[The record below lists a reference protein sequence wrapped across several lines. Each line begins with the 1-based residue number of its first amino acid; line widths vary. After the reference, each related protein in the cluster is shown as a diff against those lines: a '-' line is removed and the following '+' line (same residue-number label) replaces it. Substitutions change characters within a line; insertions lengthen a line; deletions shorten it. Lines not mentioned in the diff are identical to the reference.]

1 MKLRGDVMD
10 FPYTPDDRA
19 LERRTHNPLAVW
31 LLMALIGF
39 VLGGAALAASCVS
52 DTRDFAT
59 RHGSVLA
66 TRAL

>member
-1 MKLRGDVMD
+1 MVLRGDVMD
-10 FPYTPDDRA
+10 FPYTPDGAQWRCSP
-19 LERRTHNPLAVW
+19 RHPLAAW
-31 LLMALIGF
+31 LLVAMIG
-39 VLGGAALAASCVS
+39 VILGGAALAAGLAT

>member
-1 MKLRGDVMD
+1 MD
-10 FPYTPDDRA
+10 FPFNSDPCAFERHRGPVA
-19 LERRTHNPLAVW
+19 LW
-31 LLMALIGF
+31 
-39 VLGGAALAASCVS
+39 ALAAFIGIVLGAAALGAAMVT